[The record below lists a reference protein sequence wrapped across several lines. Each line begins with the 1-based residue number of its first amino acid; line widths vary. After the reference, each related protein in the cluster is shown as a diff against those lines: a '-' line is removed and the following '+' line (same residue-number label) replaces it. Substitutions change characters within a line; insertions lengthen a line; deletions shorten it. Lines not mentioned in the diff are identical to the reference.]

1 LKHLFLLSILFFSS
15 ISVFGQDL
23 LTATAFFD
31 RVAARYGQIDNYTGT
46 LVITSDGSTS
56 QGAVSFLAPNRLRI
70 DFSQP
75 DGQILVSDGRD
86 LQVYIPRFNVVLS
99 QQLRSRGGSD
109 GAMLA
114 NQQGL
119 ALLRRNYSIAYLDG
133 PGRVPL
139 EEGSSEMVTKL
150 RLNWRNNTEGYR
162 QLILSITDDLLIR
175 RITGVTANFR
185 EVQFD
190 FTNLELNPGI
200 PATRF
205 EYRGPSSA
213 NTFYG
218 FLFEGEG

>member
-1 LKHLFLLSILFFSS
+1 MRQIFLIFLLLTSS
-15 ISVFGQDL
+15 LSVFGQDL

-31 RVAARYGQIDNYTGT
+31 RVAARYGEIENYTGT
-46 LVITSDGSTS
+46 LTITTDGSTS
-56 QGAVSFLAPNRLRI
+56 RGEVSFLSPNRLRI
-70 DFSQP
+70 DFTQP
-75 DGQILVSDGRD
+75 EGQILVSDGRD

-99 QQLRSRGGSD
+99 QQLRSRGESD
-109 GAMLA
+109 GAMMA

-139 EEGSSEMVTKL
+139 EDGSTEMVTKL

-190 FTNLELNPGI
+190 FSDLVINPGI

>member
-1 LKHLFLLSILFFSS
+1 MRQIFLIFFLLISS
-15 ISVFGQDL
+15 LNVFGQDL
-23 LTATAFFD
+23 LTAIAFFD
-31 RVAARYGQIDNYTGT
+31 RVAARYGEIDNYTGT
-46 LVITSDGSTS
+46 LTITSDGSTS
-56 QGAVSFLAPNRLRI
+56 RGEVSFLSPNRLRI
-70 DFSQP
+70 DFTQP
-75 DGQILVSDGRD
+75 EGQILVSDGRD

-109 GAMLA
+109 GAMMA

-139 EEGSSEMVTKL
+139 EEGSTEMVTKL
-150 RLNWRNNTEGYR
+150 RLNWRSNTEGYR

-190 FTNLELNPGI
+190 FSNLLINPGI

>member
-1 LKHLFLLSILFFSS
+1 MRQIFLIFLLLTSS
-15 ISVFGQDL
+15 LSVFGQDL

-31 RVAARYGQIDNYTGT
+31 RVAARYGEIENYTGT
-46 LVITSDGSTS
+46 LTITSDGSTS
-56 QGAVSFLAPNRLRI
+56 RGEVSFLSPNRLRI
-70 DFSQP
+70 DFTQP
-75 DGQILVSDGRD
+75 EGQILVSDGRD

-99 QQLRSRGGSD
+99 QQLRSRGESD
-109 GAMLA
+109 GAMMA

-139 EEGSSEMVTKL
+139 EDGSTEMVTKL

-190 FTNLELNPGI
+190 FSDLVINPGI